1 MPLADETS
9 AVDPNPTSSPTPTS
23 FDDFFRRE
31 YRAVVRLLISVTSSR
46 VVAEDVAQEAFA
58 AAHLRWRRVQ
68 GYDRPDLWVRRVA
81 LNRAIGVARKRH
93 AEQRAVERLTR
104 FDGIRALSV
113 EEPADDELWAAV
125 RALPKRQTQLVAL
138 VYGDDRS
145 IDDAAGA
152 LGLTPSTARTHLQ
165 RARATLAAAL
175 ADRDLSALDGTDPT
189 RGPR

>member
-9 AVDPNPTSSPTPTS
+9 AVETSPTSSPTPTS

-31 YRAVVRLLISVTSSR
+31 YRAVVGLLISVTSSR

-58 AAHLRWRRVQ
+58 AAHLRWRCVQ

-81 LNRAIGVARKRH
+81 LNRAIGVARKRN

-113 EEPADDELWAAV
+113 EEPADEELWAAV

-175 ADRDLSALDGTDPT
+175 ADRDLSALDGPDPT